1 MSITVNC
8 VDGNGDTPLILASWK
23 GHVGVARL
31 LVNKASNNSGNKD
44 ATPLLYSSKK
54 GNVDLARLL
63 LENKASLDEAN
74 TKHDTPLLYSSEKGN
89 LEVARLLALY

>member
-1 MSITVNC
+1 MKPAITLN
-8 VDGNGDTPLILASWK
+8 
-23 GHVGVARL
+23 
-31 LVNKASNNSGNKD
+31 NKD